1 MKPFLILLVVFTAA
15 LSAGPA
21 SISSWQSFEGPA
33 GESPGVTL
41 LESGTDHMVIRVDL
55 PGFYLYDHP
64 AGGRTWHRVEIP
76 ECFPQGETGL
86 PELPSVT
93 RLFALPFG
101 TEAVVTVEEVTSTV
115 YRDMEI
121 LPRQTPE
128 IDMPHAPYPFV
139 IDGDFYRGDEVHPA
153 SWAAVDQEG
162 SWSGLNIARLVVN
175 PLRFHP
181 MTGTLEAVSSIVV
194 RVDFQGSASALSQ
207 PVNPAMVPAM
217 ERSVINWSE
226 FSAAAQGGVRD
237 DGVEYMFVCTEDNV
251 DWVSDLFQTHHY
263 LGLRTRV
270 ETLASPATTGQIKSL
285 ILGHYQTGV
294 TRFVCIVGT
303 HDELPS
309 YNYGSFVGDY
319 YYSLMDGDFYADLA
333 VGRITGDSAK
343 VVNQVGKILDG
354 YMDYD
359 FSRGNTPGIIPS
371 QTVLAAHE
379 EDYPY
384 KYTLCCNQVASYN
397 YDLCDITFSLLFPP
411 EGATKDDLKDLINA
425 GTGTVGYR
433 GHGQYYCWQWLPGW
447 VAGDILNLTNSF
459 MPPVFNIA
467 CLNGLYQYP
476 TMSISE
482 AWQWSE
488 CGASGNLGANSSSY
502 TIPNHDYMKQIYIA
516 LYDTGIFRVT
526 EAVMAATAYTINQ
539 HGSLGITNSRMY
551 LWFGDPAM
559 DVWTFDTAG
568 LPGELQISHPD
579 NILPGGQDILITV
592 TDGGSPVEGV
602 NVTLTDGVDNYGEGM
617 TFYEEGTT
625 DASGQVTIGIE
636 VPSSGT
642 VHIGAWKH
650 DYRYDIASVLIGEG
664 LEEDEAPGQDLSIS
678 SPCPNPVFSSASV
691 VISVPGGGQA
701 HLAVYDV
708 SGRMVESVFRG
719 RVEEGSLSVQWDP
732 GSGLASGM
740 YLLRLE
746 TPGGSAVTR
755 ALVVR

>member
-1 MKPFLILLVVFTAA
+1 MRAILILLIASMAA
-15 LSAGPA
+15 PAAGP
-21 SISSWQSFEGPA
+21 SSVSSWQSFGGAEGEAPA
-33 GESPGVTL
+33 VTL
-41 LESGTDHMVIRVDL
+41 LESGQDHMVLEISLR
-55 PGFYLYDHP
+55 GFNLDQRP
-64 AGGRTWHRVEIP
+64 ADGNIWNVVSLP
-76 ECFPQGETGL
+76 ECYPQGEVGL
-86 PELPSVT
+86 PALPSIT
-93 RLFALPFG
+93 EMFALPFG

-115 YRDMEI
+115 YSGIQVM
-121 LPRQTPE
+121 PRQTPE
-128 IDMPHAPYPFV
+128 VDMAHAPYPFV
-139 IDGDFYRGDEVHPA
+139 MDDDFYGSDGQYPGAWARIDNRGA
-153 SWAAVDQEG
+153 
-162 SWSGLNIARLVVN
+162 WSGLNVSRLVVTPFSWN
-175 PLRFHP
+175 PA
-181 MTGTLEAVSSIVV
+181 TGTLEVAGSMVV
-194 RVDFQGSASALSQ
+194 RVDFEGSPERLAD
-207 PVNPAMVPAM
+207 PVNPSMVPAM
-217 ERSVINWSE
+217 ERNILNWEVFES
-226 FSAAAQGGVRD
+226 AAQGGVRD
-237 DGVEYMFVCTEDNV
+237 DGVEYVFVCTEDNV
-251 DWVSDLFQTHHY
+251 DWVAELFQTHHY

-270 ETLASPATTGQIKSL
+270 ETLASPATTSQIKSA
-285 ILGHYQTGV
+285 ILGNYQTGV
-294 TRFVCIVGT
+294 TRFACIVGT

-319 YYSLMDGDFYADLA
+319 YYSLMDGDLYADLA
-333 VGRITGDSAK
+333 VGRLTGDSAR

-411 EGATKDDLKDLINA
+411 EGAVKDDLKDLINA

-447 VAGDILNLTNSF
+447 VSGDILNLTNSF
-459 MPPVFNIA
+459 TPPVFNIA

-516 LYDTGIFRVT
+516 LYDIGIFRVT
-526 EAVMAATAYTINQ
+526 EAVMAATAFTINQ

-559 DVWTFDTAG
+559 DIWTFDTEG

-579 NILPGGQDILITV
+579 NILPGSQDIPITV

-625 DASGQVTIGIE
+625 DASGQVTVTID

-650 DYRYDIASVLIGEG
+650 NYRYDIASVLIGEG
-664 LEEDEAPGQDLSIS
+664 LEEDEAPGQSLSLS
-678 SPCPNPVFSSASV
+678 SPHPNPVFGSASV

-701 HLAVYDV
+701 QLSVYDV
-708 SGRMVESVFRG
+708 SGRMVETVFRG
-719 RVEEGSLSVQWDP
+719 VVEEGSLSVQWHP

-746 TPGGSAVTR
+746 VPGGSAVTR